1 MDFYGCLVVELRN
14 NEPLWPQIVE
24 IMTKR
29 IESGQYKPGERI
41 PSVLELSA
49 EFHVTPVTVRK
60 AIKGLRDAG
69 LLVTHIGMGS
79 YVANKL
85 P

>member
-1 MDFYGCLVVELRN
+1 MVDLRS

-29 IESGQYKPGERI
+29 IRSGQYEPGERI

-60 AIKGLRDAG
+60 AIGGLRDAG
-69 LLVTHIGMGS
+69 LIVTHIGMGS